1 MKISY
6 HVSLF
11 AGLLSAVWAQEDNRW
26 IQEQWDIIVVG
37 SGPGGIIVSSR
48 LAEAGLKTL
57 LLESGGPSYGVTGG
71 DLNARRPGWLR
82 GTNLTR
88 VDVPGLYTTIFGDP
102 NADILMCGSDQV
114 NAYGG
119 CTIGGGSAINAG
131 LFFEPPASDWDTY
144 FPEEWNSQNMDAA
157 IQRLYDTQPSTS
169 LTSQD
174 GIRYLQSGYNAA
186 RKWLVEGLGY
196 KDVDINDKADDK
208 TGVFGY
214 PNFFYSDGER
224 GGPVTTYL
232 QSSLQRSNFRL
243 QHGVRVVR
251 VERHGDTATGVT
263 ALVNGVETFI
273 SVTPTGRVI
282 LSAGAIISPSLLM
295 HSGIGDLATLSRLN
309 SAGKLS
315 PNLTSDEWII
325 SSEIGTGLFDN
336 PNTFIVLEGDSIQ
349 SYKYSYESP
358 PPEDRDL
365 YLNSRSGPYTFAS
378 ETSVFWTTIS
388 HADGTKAGVQGT
400 IGTAGY
406 ADYTSD
412 HSITLNV
419 YGTSG
424 LLSTG
429 SVILDDNFIP
439 GSSSSVYYSHP
450 RDAQDISQFI
460 HDIFAAL
467 PAAGLTPLNIP
478 QNSTREEIETY
489 ITTWSAY
496 ARGQVNHWSSSC
508 RLGKCV
514 DVDTKVV
521 GTTNLHVVDASIIAP
536 VTVNPQFAVMA
547 AAEKAAEL
555 ILKSVGVECKFC
567 AAGGGDGGGEGE
579 GFGSYGE
586 YGNYA
591 GYENYEREDM

>member
-1 MKISY
+1 MCEVYIK
-6 HVSLF
+6 
-11 AGLLSAVWAQEDNRW
+11 EDNRW

-37 SGPGGIIVSSR
+37 SGPGGII
-48 LAEAGLKTL
+48 
-57 LLESGGPSYGVTGG
+57 GG
-71 DLNARRPGWLR
+71 DLMQRPGWLR